1 MGRRKKQEVR
11 ILLKGTKVLVPS
23 VFRERK
29 FLKDS
34 VFLVN
39 LRLRIPVA
47 EIEKFSSS
55 QWIKNFT
62 EAFICIWKQV
72 VSQASWLKYGQS
84 EQWGRKK
91 SVRKSVCKTPRSFI
105 PYPSG
110 QHIPPLQSHTLRGGT
125 ALPYLFGKREK
136 VSGRHGGESKAL
148 LQQCSSITLW

>member
-55 QWIKNFT
+55 Q
-62 EAFICIWKQV
+62 
-72 VSQASWLKYGQS
+72 
-84 EQWGRKK
+84 
-91 SVRKSVCKTPRSFI
+91 
-105 PYPSG
+105 
-110 QHIPPLQSHTLRGGT
+110 
-125 ALPYLFGKREK
+125 
-136 VSGRHGGESKAL
+136 
-148 LQQCSSITLW
+148 